1 MAQHAFTGGDER
13 FPATRW
19 SVIAGVRS
27 EDAAERKRALDA
39 LCEAYWKPVYKY
51 VRLRWNR
58 AAPDAQ
64 DLTQGFFA
72 EMLER
77 ELLKRFDADKSRLRT
92 YLRLC
97 VDSFVMNEEKAAH
110 RQKRGGKVQ
119 HLALDFAGAEE
130 EFAGSTIDA
139 AAIASPESLEDGQR
153 EEAAHLARAL
163 RRTGTRASL
172 PAF

>member
-1 MAQHAFTGGDER
+1 MAQDEFTGANER

-19 SVIAGVRS
+19 SIIAGVRS
-27 EDAAERKRALDA
+27 EDRAERTRALDT

-77 ELLKRFDADKSRLRT
+77 ALD
-92 YLRLC
+92 
-97 VDSFVMNEEKAAH
+97 
-110 RQKRGGKVQ
+110 RGGAASSRHVATLFDRANRETGNESVKKQVVHERDRKTGDQ
-119 HLALDFAGAEE
+119 AG
-130 EFAGSTIDA
+130 GHQRSPIIDISA
-139 AAIASPESLEDGQR
+139 NQKDGDASPD
-153 EEAAHLARAL
+153 HLV
-163 RRTGTRASL
+163 
-172 PAF
+172 